1 MAGGW
6 RTLSERLLDLLFP
19 PRCATPGC
27 GRRGGAICAPCLAAT
42 PTVPARRCAV
52 CGDAVLDG
60 DAFEAP
66 GGDAVARPDAGR
78 AARCRRCAA
87 HPPAFAFAVAAWR
100 HEAPVT
106 SWIHAL
112 KYDRRA
118 AVAGPLGR
126 RAGRTL
132 MGDERAPNLVGACVV
147 PVPAHP
153 GRRRERG
160 IDAAGLI
167 AAAVAAELGAPLA
180 AEALRRSRA
189 TPPQVGT
196 SRAARRANVAGA
208 FTATPGLGGRTVV
221 LVDDVLTTGAT
232 ADACAAA
239 LRHAGAGTVV
249 VVTAARATRAAFADD
264 GGGSRSGR

>member
-6 RTLSERLLDLLFP
+6 RALSERLLDLLFP

-27 GRRGGAICAPCLAAT
+27 GRRGGAICALCLAAA

-60 DAFEAP
+60 DSFTAP
-66 GGDAVARPDAGR
+66 GGAAVARPDAGR
-78 AARCRRCAA
+78 AARCRRCAE

-126 RAGRTL
+126 CAGRMLT
-132 MGDERAPNLVGACVV
+132 GDERAPHLDGACVV

-160 IDAAGLI
+160 VDAAGRI

-180 AEALRRSRA
+180 AEARRRSRA
-189 TPPQVGT
+189 TAPQVGT

-208 FTATPGLGGRTVV
+208 FTATPGLGGRMVV

-249 VVTAARATRAAFADD
+249 VVTAARATRSATLEACAA
-264 GGGSRSGR
+264 GQSER